1 MKFASTSSIRR
12 SAYLGLALGLT
23 LFVSV
28 GSASAQIHKWV
39 DANGKTHFSD
49 KPPPANVKPAPIKGS
64 TGAAGGVSLPYA
76 LATATR
82 NFPVTLY
89 TGSPCASCDQGRTF
103 LKARGIPF
111 AEKTISTVED
121 QQKFKEATGATDL
134 PVLLVGK
141 AKSVGF
147 QASGWTT
154 MLNVALYPETKM
166 LPASYQYPAPVATAP
181 KAPKAT
187 EPDQEAIRLAA
198 AAAAEAEEKR
208 RREAAQPKAPTAPPG
223 FQF

>member
-1 MKFASTSSIRR
+1 MKFASTSSMRR
-12 SAYLGLALGLT
+12 SAYLALGLT
-23 LFVSV
+23 LLVSA
-28 GSASAQIHKWV
+28 GGARAQIHKWV

-49 KPPPANVKPAPIKGS
+49 KPPPVNVKPAPIKGS
-64 TGAAGGVSLPYA
+64 TGAAGGVSLPYE
-76 LATATR
+76 LATAAR

-89 TGSPCASCDQGRTF
+89 TGSPCGGCDQGRTL

-121 QQKFKEATGATDL
+121 EQKLKEATGATSL
-134 PVLLVGK
+134 PVLVVGK
-141 AKSVGF
+141 VKSVGF

-166 LPASYQYPAPVATAP
+166 LPASYQYPAAVAAAP
-181 KAPKAT
+181 KPPKAT
-187 EPDQEAIRLAA
+187 EPDQDAMRVSAA
-198 AAAAEAEEKR
+198 AAAAEADDKR
-208 RREAAQPKAPTAPPG
+208 RREAAKPKSPTAPPG